1 MACYR
6 FPAVLTHEFALTAP
20 GILGTDGQQNR
31 RTGFIAA
38 ARYQWCGLYRWL
50 LLSASG
56 HLCHLIRHASCRWTY
71 TMLAFLSFSCYL
83 DFSDKLAKELVMML
97 SVAVEYLSIV
107 DMNSLALGLLSN
119 ITCHST

>member
-1 MACYR
+1 
-6 FPAVLTHEFALTAP
+6 
-20 GILGTDGQQNR
+20 
-31 RTGFIAA
+31 
-38 ARYQWCGLYRWL
+38 
-50 LLSASG
+50 
-56 HLCHLIRHASCRWTY
+56 
-71 TMLAFLSFSCYL
+71 MLAFLSFSCYL